1 MKFRVVISLLIV
13 CIITSILIPIEVS
26 GEMLER
32 DMFDKLSIDDGLSNE
47 HVTSI
52 FQDSRG
58 YIWIGTKDGLNRFD
72 GERIKIYNCNRDEK
86 KSLSSTY
93 INAIEEDVYGNIWIG
108 TDSGLDILIRDTD
121 NIVRVKDIENG
132 GTYLGQIK
140 ITTLLRSSTD
150 NDIMWVGTENGL
162 MKVNIKDSR
171 IESVYNSEDE
181 NNLLTNSYITHL
193 EEGESDGFLCVGT
206 AYGINIIDSNSNVI
220 YNSADLLDE
229 KLYIY
234 DIEKD
239 VNGNIWILTKEGIIL
254 FNSIEDDKEILTI
267 INSDKIKK
275 YNIYTGELYSAVDN
289 LESIKVNNIQCILGD
304 RNGNMWISS
313 NDGIVKYSVNSNKLE
328 LIKKDSNNSNSLISN
343 YVTCFYEDSNGTIW
357 IGTEK
362 GISILNLNKQFS
374 SISGMINEDGEL
386 DDSNVISILQNN
398 EEVWIATKFNGIYM
412 I

>member
-1 MKFRVVISLLIV
+1 M
-13 CIITSILIPIEVS
+13 
-26 GEMLER
+26 
-32 DMFDKLSIDDGLSNE
+32 
-47 HVTSI
+47 
-52 FQDSRG
+52 
-58 YIWIGTKDGLNRFD
+58 
-72 GERIKIYNCNRDEK
+72 
-86 KSLSSTY
+86 
-93 INAIEEDVYGNIWIG
+93 
-108 TDSGLDILIRDTD
+108 
-121 NIVRVKDIENG
+121 
-132 GTYLGQIK
+132 
-140 ITTLLRSSTD
+140 
-150 NDIMWVGTENGL
+150 
-162 MKVNIKDSR
+162 
-171 IESVYNSEDE
+171 
-181 NNLLTNSYITHL
+181 
-193 EEGESDGFLCVGT
+193 
-206 AYGINIIDSNSNVI
+206 
-220 YNSADLLDE
+220 
-229 KLYIY
+229 
-234 DIEKD
+234 
-239 VNGNIWILTKEGIIL
+239 

-304 RNGNMWISS
+304 RNGDIWISS

-398 EEVWIATKFNGIYM
+398 EEVWIATKFNGIYIYM

>member
-1 MKFRVVISLLIV
+1 M
-13 CIITSILIPIEVS
+13 
-26 GEMLER
+26 
-32 DMFDKLSIDDGLSNE
+32 
-47 HVTSI
+47 
-52 FQDSRG
+52 
-58 YIWIGTKDGLNRFD
+58 
-72 GERIKIYNCNRDEK
+72 
-86 KSLSSTY
+86 
-93 INAIEEDVYGNIWIG
+93 
-108 TDSGLDILIRDTD
+108 
-121 NIVRVKDIENG
+121 
-132 GTYLGQIK
+132 
-140 ITTLLRSSTD
+140 
-150 NDIMWVGTENGL
+150 
-162 MKVNIKDSR
+162 
-171 IESVYNSEDE
+171 
-181 NNLLTNSYITHL
+181 
-193 EEGESDGFLCVGT
+193 
-206 AYGINIIDSNSNVI
+206 
-220 YNSADLLDE
+220 
-229 KLYIY
+229 
-234 DIEKD
+234 
-239 VNGNIWILTKEGIIL
+239 

-304 RNGNMWISS
+304 RNGDMWISS

-398 EEVWIATKFNGIYM
+398 EEVWIATKFNGIY